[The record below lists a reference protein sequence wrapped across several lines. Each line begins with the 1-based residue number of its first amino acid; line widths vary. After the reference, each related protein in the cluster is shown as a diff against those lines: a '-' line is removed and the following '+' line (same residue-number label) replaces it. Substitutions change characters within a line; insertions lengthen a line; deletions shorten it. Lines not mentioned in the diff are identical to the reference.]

1 MTPEGVGEVIKHLS
15 DYILRYAVTLAAV
28 SALSMAL
35 LEAIKALA
43 SVRDRF
49 HKWRVRNWIRRV
61 TVPREA
67 FISRALIPQDD
78 HAFHERVYG
87 ELVYLTTAERVD
99 ATAMTVSIEWWP
111 WHISPSNALFALE
124 AEKMMGL
131 IQDAADAALND
142 PNRCLDLYLFL
153 ADGAHPEDIANWY
166 TWAGQPP
173 VSTVADPTLAKRQA
187 DTYTRLRQFIRRRLD
202 AFQLTTGY
210 QWQTANQI
218 ASVVLGAVLLGG
230 SLLYLDGAKVGWLL
244 IPVSLAGGFLAPVAK
259 DLVLALKRVR
269 SG

>member
-1 MTPEGVGEVIKHLS
+1 MTPEGVGDVIKNLS
-15 DYILRYAVTLAAV
+15 EYILRYAITLAAV

-35 LEAIKALA
+35 LEAVKALG

-49 HKWRVRNWIRRV
+49 HKRRVRNWIERV
-61 TVPREA
+61 TVPGEVL
-67 FISRALIPQDD
+67 ISGAPIPPDD
-78 HAFHERVYG
+78 RVFHEHVYG
-87 ELVYLTTAERVD
+87 ELVWLTTAEQVD
-99 ATAMTVSIEWWP
+99 ATAITGSIEWKP
-111 WHISPSNALFALE
+111 WHISPSNALFALD
-124 AEKMMGL
+124 AEKMMGQ

-142 PNRCLDLYLFL
+142 PGRCLNLYLFL
-153 ADGAHPEDIANWY
+153 TDGAHPEDITNWY

-173 VSTVADPTLAKRQA
+173 VSTAADPTLAKRQA

-210 QWQTANQI
+210 QWQTVNQI
-218 ASVVLGAVLLGG
+218 ASVVLGALLLGG
-230 SLLYLDGAKVGWLL
+230 SLLYLDRTVGWLL
-244 IPVSLAGGFLAPVAK
+244 VPLSLAGGFLAPVAK